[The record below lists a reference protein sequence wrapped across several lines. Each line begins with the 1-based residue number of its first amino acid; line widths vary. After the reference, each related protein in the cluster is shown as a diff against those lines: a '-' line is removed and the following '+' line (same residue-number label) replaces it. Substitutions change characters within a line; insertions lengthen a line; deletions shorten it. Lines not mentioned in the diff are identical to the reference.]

1 MPAITSRRH
10 PIAARF
16 RDAARG
22 NESQALIDGWHLL
35 HEAAAAGLVIDLV
48 AVVDQPHHD
57 RDANLLER
65 LSRSGVTVVT
75 VATSVMSALSPV
87 RTPTGVVSLVQ
98 RRDADLARAASGL
111 QPLVVVAVD
120 VQDPGNTGA
129 MVRAAEAGGATG
141 VICGGITADPW
152 GWKALRAAMGST
164 FRLPLHR
171 DRDVASVCQALR
183 DRGVRVMATVPF
195 GAEPMYEVD
204 LRGPTA
210 LLFGGEGDGLGDE
223 VLRAADS
230 RITIPMQPAV
240 ESLNVAVATG
250 ILVYEARRQ
259 RIS

>member
-1 MPAITSRRH
+1 MAAITSRQH

-35 HEAAAAGLVIDLV
+35 HEAAVAGLVIDLV
-48 AVVDQPHHD
+48 AIVEQPHHD
-57 RDANLLER
+57 RDTNLLAR
-65 LSRSGVTVVT
+65 LGRSGVTVVT
-75 VATSVMSALSPV
+75 VTTSVMGALSPV
-87 RTPTGVVSLVQ
+87 RAPTGVVSLIQ
-98 RRDADLARAASGL
+98 RRDGDLARVARTL

-141 VICGGITADPW
+141 VICAGLTADPW

-171 DRDVASVCQALR
+171 DRDVAAICQALR
-183 DRGVRVMATVPF
+183 DRGVRVVATVPT
-195 GAEPMYEVD
+195 GADPMHEVD
-204 LRGPTA
+204 LRRPTA
-210 LLFGGEGDGLGDE
+210 LLFGGEGEGIGAD

-259 RIS
+259 RIA